1 MIKLIIFEIY
11 LSMWNTEELRKPMKR
26 WKRLEKD

>member
-11 LSMWNTEELRKPMKR
+11 LSMWNTGGLQKPMKR